1 MTGCQLGYY
10 THLGKGQMQLLSK
23 REPILSVLEKS
34 TTPPALQARLHLT
47 QELLTFAEKQLL
59 LPIDGQYSHYVELDR
74 RYALWSLSAAPEL
87 SFTPYQWCYP
97 ILGCANYRGFFNH
110 KRGEVAE
117 HALQQQGYETQLRGV
132 SAFSTLGWFADP
144 VLSSFTPYPNDDYI
158 ELIFHELAHA
168 QLYIANDTQFN
179 ESFATFVGRQ
189 GLLQFKGQLKPNE
202 VNRNQQP
209 QQTAMQIQVKK
220 FKKLVKKYKE
230 KLDQVYNAQDS
241 DQVKRQAKTKIYLAL
256 AQDYNREKKSWAY
269 PTAYDYWIKSVN
281 NAALMVISD
290 YESQVP
296 KFATLFKDCHQD
308 WACFYQAAQRLA
320 MSLKKADVS
329 H

>member
-1 MTGCQLGYY
+1 
-10 THLGKGQMQLLSK
+10 
-23 REPILSVLEKS
+23 
-34 TTPPALQARLHLT
+34 
-47 QELLTFAEKQLL
+47 
-59 LPIDGQYSHYVELDR
+59 
-74 RYALWSLSAAPEL
+74 
-87 SFTPYQWCYP
+87 
-97 ILGCANYRGFFNH
+97 
-110 KRGEVAE
+110 
-117 HALQQQGYETQLRGV
+117 
-132 SAFSTLGWFADP
+132 
-144 VLSSFTPYPNDDYI
+144 
-158 ELIFHELAHA
+158 
-168 QLYIANDTQFN
+168 
-179 ESFATFVGRQ
+179 
-189 GLLQFKGQLKPNE
+189 LLQFKGQLKPNE